1 MLKLSLLPGG
11 LVRLWR
17 RASRLWSLLA
27 FFLVGV
33 GAAQS
38 ELSGIASAAVS
49 EVNGFGDTYKLLIA
63 AMAVLALAG
72 LGFWFLVAT
81 IRNRPD

>member
-1 MLKLSLLPGG
+1 MKRSSLSPVG

-17 RASRLWSLLA
+17 RVSRLWSLLA
-27 FFLVGV
+27 FFLVGAA
-33 GAAQS
+33 AAQD
-38 ELSGIASAAVS
+38 ELSGIASTAVT

-81 IRNRPD
+81 IRNRSD